1 MAASVAENEIVSARG
16 RGALGVVRDLV
27 SLTKPRITFIVLVT
41 AAAGMRL
48 AIDHALPQLPGLHR
62 PTAATWAW
70 CMVGTALVV
79 GAANALNMYGERDV
93 DGLMSRTKRR
103 PLPAGRLSP
112 RLALA
117 FGLLLSVL
125 SLPALT
131 FGVNAMTGL
140 LGAIAL
146 VSYVLVYT
154 PMKRVSTWAL
164 WVGAVP
170 GAIPPLLGYTAVT
183 GRLDVVGVALFAILF
198 LWQIPHFLAISI
210 FRAEEYARAGLQ
222 VVPMVKGQEATDRL
236 VLGYTLL
243 LVGSSLAPI
252 AFGVGHAVYA
262 GIAAVLGVAF
272 VVLAQRGAATR
283 ASGPLARHRWARSV
297 FAYSI
302 VYLVVLLAV
311 LVALG

>member
-198 LWQIPHFLAISI
+198 LWQIPHSLAIGI
-210 FRAEEYARAGLQ
+210 YRREEYEAAGLVVFPNEYGMEAARRQAVLYSLPLIAAPALLVRAGVGGAL
-222 VVPMVKGQEATDRL
+222 
-236 VLGYTLL
+236 TLT
-243 LVGSSLAPI
+243 VGGA
-252 AFGVGHAVYA
+252 
-262 GIAAVLGVAF
+262 LGVWF
-272 VVLAQRGAATR
+272 VALALQGYLGRLDA
-283 ASGPLARHRWARSV
+283 PWARRLFFASLVYLTGV
-297 FAYSI
+297 FAA
-302 VYLVVLLAV
+302 LAV
-311 LVALG
+311 DHAL